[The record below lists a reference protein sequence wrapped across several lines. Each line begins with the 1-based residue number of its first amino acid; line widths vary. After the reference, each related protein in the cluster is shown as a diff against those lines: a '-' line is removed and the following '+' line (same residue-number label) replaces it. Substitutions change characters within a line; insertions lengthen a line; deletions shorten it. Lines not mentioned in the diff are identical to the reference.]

1 MNSSL
6 QSINS
11 LKQKLTGI
19 WRSLNLFKKWVHI
32 HIQKKELD
40 YVSIFKFLGIFVSN
54 KVSFCESCTS
64 TIFQTRHWIGTY
76 VISKSLWSGKI
87 KRMTNFCW
95 GHLFRILFTVSNIY
109 IYYYTFNLVIL
120 YSTFILYVAVVQI
133 YGIFRQIFGF
143 SYKMYRRL
151 NHYFERNSC

>member
-1 MNSSL
+1 MKESKYVNFRCTLAYSFTWRGLKYYLDILGPTVSTSSF
-6 QSINS
+6 Q
-11 LKQKLTGI
+11 
-19 WRSLNLFKKWVHI
+19 VHSWHDTNI
-32 HIQKKELD
+32 I
-40 YVSIFKFLGIFVSN
+40 S
-54 KVSFCESCTS
+54 TS

-109 IYYYTFNLVIL
+109 IYYYTCNLVIL
-120 YSTFILYVAVVQI
+120 YSTSILYVAVVQI

-151 NHYFERNSC
+151 NHYFDRISC